1 MSASEQKAAC
11 ERTRAVAKTASVC
24 PRGRNHRIAQGCG
37 PRASCHAGAHK
48 VPRGETMP
56 LAPIRWHISHPCR
69 CAAHRRDENQVVPGR
84 AAPSQ
89 TLPRAGETRFP
100 PPPAQGLRPHL
111 PGDVG
116 EPGSPMFTLA
126 LEGGHPTPP
135 PSEGRPGGGQHG
147 ATGFHIHSAPPH
159 PLREGIRLL
168 PPAGEVGRG
177 ACRAQSL
184 ICNGLD
190 LNPIP

>member
-11 ERTRAVAKTASVC
+11 ERTRAVAKTAGAC

-48 VPRGETMP
+48 GPRGETMP
-56 LAPIRWHISHPCR
+56 LAPIRWHISRPCG

-89 TLPRAGETRFP
+89 TLRRAGETRFP

-111 PGDVG
+111 PGGGGVG
-116 EPGSPMFTLA
+116 EPGSPMLTLA
-126 LEGGHPTPP
+126 LRPHPTPLTEDTRLLP
-135 PSEGRPGGGQHG
+135 PAGGGWEGGSTRRPGF
-147 ATGFHIHSAPPH
+147 TSTLRPH

-168 PPAGEVGRG
+168 PPAGRGREG
-177 ACRAQSL
+177 GKPLAEPYL
-184 ICNGLD
+184 
-190 LNPIP
+190 